1 MSLIKTKR
9 AKWKQQSAK
18 SESKHNLAMG
28 SMVWFSRNNAR
39 FVAKRSLSFGSKKNN
54 HGIYKDSQNKNEK
67 RISYALV
74 SSKNENR
81 PTFLYNRPISSS
93 LRSTFNDSPHLIPHP
108 FGRVQMAAS
117 ARSLIKQPNIFFKE
131 TKCLLAVQHG
141 GMQIQIRAEECKVA
155 WLHRHS

>member
-1 MSLIKTKR
+1 MNSTT
-9 AKWKQQSAK
+9 AK

-39 FVAKRSLSFGSKKNN
+39 FVAKRSLSFGSKKK
-54 HGIYKDSQNKNEK
+54 IIMEFTRILKIRMRK

-74 SSKNENR
+74 SSKNETR
-81 PTFLYNRPISSS
+81 PTLLYNCPISSS

-117 ARSLIKQPNIFFKE
+117 VRSLIKQPNIFF
-131 TKCLLAVQHG
+131 
-141 GMQIQIRAEECKVA
+141 EEYHQTNLDHDISSISVREPKRS
-155 WLHRHS
+155 LD